1 MDSTKGLINM
11 TKQELLKALESFKD
25 DTQIVVSFNFAD
37 DMKAFLST
45 KTYDLDSVAFDI
57 VSVGSGWKPSN
68 VADLLI
74 TADSNVMN

>member
-1 MDSTKGLINM
+1 M
-11 TKQELLKALESFKD
+11 TKQELLQALESFKD
-25 DTQIVVSFNFAD
+25 DAQIVVSFNFAD

-45 KTYDLDSVAFDI
+45 TYNNETYDLDSVAFDI